1 MRGPFS
7 HLSIKADESGNN
19 EYCSE
24 FIKYVQSKKKQIS
37 LFDEEIFTLVNSKNE
52 NGVQLADLIAGTL
65 SYIYDD
71 NKQSNVPKDIDY
83 LKILNHK
90 LSRITFFPD
99 TYDEKLFEHKEG
111 DSNYNSEIAM
121 LSYRKAKSF
130 IDAHETNSDEDV
142 SSQVF
147 VLKYL
152 MFRFKYNQ
160 LRKYIPTK
168 ELINSLRSNGY
179 EIKSEQIFRSRII
192 GKLRDNGVII
202 SSSTKGY
209 KLPSSEQEIIDY
221 YQHVNGVIVPM
232 LNRLNICNELL
243 RLGTTNNIDYTS
255 KAEFIVLK
263 RLLETFKAVNNI
275 KITE

>member
-1 MRGPFS
+1 LQPIHTGCS
-7 HLSIKADESGNN
+7 LSIIR
-19 EYCSE
+19 Y
-24 FIKYVQSKKKQIS
+24 Q
-37 LFDEEIFTLVNSKNE
+37 
-52 NGVQLADLIAGTL
+52 
-65 SYIYDD
+65 
-71 NKQSNVPKDIDY
+71 QSNNKNNI
-83 LKILNHK
+83 
-90 LSRITFFPD
+90 
-99 TYDEKLFEHKEG
+99 KE
-111 DSNYNSEIAM
+111 
-121 LSYRKAKSF
+121 
-130 IDAHETNSDEDV
+130 
-142 SSQVF
+142 
-147 VLKYL
+147 
-152 MFRFKYNQ
+152 
-160 LRKYIPTK
+160 
-168 ELINSLRSNGY
+168 SNGY